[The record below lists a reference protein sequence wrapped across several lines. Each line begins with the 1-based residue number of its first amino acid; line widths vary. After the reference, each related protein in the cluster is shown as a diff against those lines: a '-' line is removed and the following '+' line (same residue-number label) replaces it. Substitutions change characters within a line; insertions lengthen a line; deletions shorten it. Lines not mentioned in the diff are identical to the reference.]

1 MMDEAIPAL
10 SIGSIEGGSSPNM
23 SRWRDAI
30 TRLTIDVATAGQDL
44 ESPLNVNVIYQV
56 PGNILQPDFEGV
68 RTGHY
73 SKKDSS
79 LIVQAALPHD
89 APDDVEAHLK
99 RLLVAAIDEAEQ
111 WAKRR
116 RVAPNLQA
124 LREVVARL

>member
-1 MMDEAIPAL
+1 MDEPIPAL
-10 SIGSIEGGSSPNM
+10 SIGSIEGGSSPDM

-30 TRLTIDVATAGQDL
+30 TRLTIDVASAAQDL
-44 ESPLNVNVIYQV
+44 ECPLKVNVIYQV

-79 LIVQAALPHD
+79 LIVQAAVPD
-89 APDDVEAHLK
+89 DTPDDVEAQLK

-116 RVAPNLQA
+116 RIAPDLHD
-124 LREVVARL
+124 LRELVARL